1 MANRKNFWG
10 GEDDPFDGEFDQS
23 VFGDDDIDNLDYA
36 DDDFEKY
43 FDKNIVEEEL
53 HSRGNTFGTDDDNFG
68 RDGYTRRY
76 STDGGFTE
84 EKISPSY
91 EDDLEKTRFVEKPL
105 HKDIRED
112 ELQETKKIDLKESL
126 KNTFGKAKTAAEEKL
141 KKRQTGDGDEEM
153 SGNRR
158 KTSGRKPMNG
168 LTYLIMVLCCSCLL
182 AGLVWIMSVDVL
194 GFTSEDAEVT
204 VTIPKDFTMGEVAKI
219 LEDEDVIS
227 FKLLFRI
234 FAGISNAD
242 EKISGGTYVLNKNY
256 DYRAIING
264 MTKSGSKKV
273 EVEIVIPEGYTMA
286 QIFELLEQQKV
297 CYADELWETAKNHN
311 FEYDFLDQ
319 STVGQERRLE
329 GYLFPDTYKFYM
341 NDTATNVIK
350 KMLDNYNTKIT
361 EEYKEKAQSL
371 GYSMRDIITVASIIE
386 REAAGD
392 ADRANIASVI
402 YNRLENASG
411 PTAGYLQLDSTINYI
426 IYGTDQEFSTEIDS
440 PYNTYLHKGLPAG
453 PISNPGIKAIEAAL
467 NPANTNYYYFAIDKN
482 QVTQFFSS
490 YNAFMNFV
498 NSDEYGG

>member
-168 LTYLIMVLCCSCLL
+168 LTYLIMVLCCS
-182 AGLVWIMSVDVL
+182 
-194 GFTSEDAEVT
+194 
-204 VTIPKDFTMGEVAKI
+204 
-219 LEDEDVIS
+219 
-227 FKLLFRI
+227 
-234 FAGISNAD
+234 
-242 EKISGGTYVLNKNY
+242 
-256 DYRAIING
+256 
-264 MTKSGSKKV
+264 
-273 EVEIVIPEGYTMA
+273 
-286 QIFELLEQQKV
+286 
-297 CYADELWETAKNHN
+297 
-311 FEYDFLDQ
+311 
-319 STVGQERRLE
+319 
-329 GYLFPDTYKFYM
+329 
-341 NDTATNVIK
+341 
-350 KMLDNYNTKIT
+350 
-361 EEYKEKAQSL
+361 
-371 GYSMRDIITVASIIE
+371 
-386 REAAGD
+386 
-392 ADRANIASVI
+392 
-402 YNRLENASG
+402 
-411 PTAGYLQLDSTINYI
+411 
-426 IYGTDQEFSTEIDS
+426 
-440 PYNTYLHKGLPAG
+440 
-453 PISNPGIKAIEAAL
+453 
-467 NPANTNYYYFAIDKN
+467 
-482 QVTQFFSS
+482 
-490 YNAFMNFV
+490 
-498 NSDEYGG
+498 